1 MMKMM
6 QNTDGITHAYLAKF
20 NVCTVHLTYYS
31 TNGIVPAEADGEVNN
46 YRPVSLTCIIYKI
59 LELIIRDSIMEHF
72 TANKLF
78 TKGNLVF

>member
-46 YRPVSLTCIIYKI
+46 YRPVSLTCIICKI
-59 LELIIRDSIMEHF
+59 LESIIRDSIMEHF